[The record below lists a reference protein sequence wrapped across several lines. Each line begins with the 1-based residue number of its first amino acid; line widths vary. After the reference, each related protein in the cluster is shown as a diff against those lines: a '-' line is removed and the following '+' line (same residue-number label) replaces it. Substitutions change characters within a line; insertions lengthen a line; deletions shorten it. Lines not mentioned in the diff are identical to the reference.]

1 MMIEGRR
8 PPSDSQAS
16 SDGYEIVSVEDTH
29 EEFRKFTF
37 EANYNFPNN
46 MVSHQKYTIFN
57 VIPKFLFDQFKF
69 FFNFF
74 YLAITLTQFIPI
86 YRIGFLVTYITP
98 LCFVLAVSFI
108 KEMWDEY
115 NRWRR
120 DRELNYQKYTLVT
133 PVGPV
138 QINSKDLRVG
148 HIISVHS
155 GERIPADLII
165 LQTSDAI
172 GSTFIKTTQ
181 LDGETDWKLRRS
193 IPLTQASADLFNLY
207 NVQFEIESP
216 RPQIYDFSGRV
227 RIGQQTIPI
236 SVESTAWA
244 DTSVASGSIVGVVAY
259 TGHETKPALNGAPT
273 SQKVGKVDLEINNY
287 SSVLFFL
294 LFTSSFI
301 FTSLVGFSSNSHV
314 LLVRFVLLFSF
325 IIPISMKCN
334 LDVSKMVY
342 SFRISHDQS
351 IKGAIMRNSALP
363 EELGRVEYIFT
374 DKTGTLTRNE
384 MEFKK
389 LQIDNVIF
397 NQNSMLIDIEHL
409 KAFLS
414 LALCHSVTVTEE
426 GFQSSSPDE
435 IALVTQAQRVGYKL
449 LNHDD
454 RAIKIQMP
462 DGNVEVFN
470 IIAVLPFS
478 SVWKSMSVVVQHE
491 KYGNLLISKGSDS
504 SIKAMCPPS
513 EWVDEVVGN
522 LAREGLRTLVFAYKI
537 LSQSELDDFM
547 LHYEEASKSVTNRG
561 QRILESFKLITHG
574 MTLQCVTGVE
584 DKLQENVAETLESLE
599 AANIKI
605 WMLTGDKLETAIC
618 VALSS
623 RLFSRDVDYK
633 IIQTMQDIYKMLEID
648 QNNVPPIVIDGT
660 VLEQSIEQ
668 HPDLFLSFAVKSP
681 AVVVCRCSPS
691 QKELV
696 VKSVKGVVSCAVGD
710 GGNDVSMI
718 QAASV
723 GVGIVGKDGKQA
735 SMSADVSI
743 NSFCHLERLLLWH
756 GTNSYKHT
764 SRLSQFVM
772 HRGVIMTATQ
782 AIYSL
787 LFNIVPS
794 PLYND
799 WLMMGFATVFTNFSV
814 FSLIFDTFV
823 DEHTVIAF
831 PELYHKC
838 QKGRYLSAK
847 TFIGWTLL
855 AIYQGFIIVFLSSS
869 VFGIYGR
876 DTRDLQSISFT
887 SMIFTELCLICVE
900 INRFNI
906 LSVCAEILS
915 VTLYLIAMFMLTEAF
930 DITFILTWEFLFK
943 ILLVTSIAVLPIVVI
958 ELISKKFAPTHEDQ
972 LKSNAISD
980 SNNFFIL

>member
-1 MMIEGRR
+1 MIGESRR
-8 PPSDSQAS
+8 PPSDGQAS
-16 SDGYEIVSVEDTH
+16 SDGYKMVGIDQNQ
-29 EEFRKFTF
+29 EFRKFSF
-37 EANYNFPNN
+37 EANLNYPNN
-46 MVSHQKYTIFN
+46 MISHQKYTIFN

-74 YLAITLTQFIPI
+74 YLVITLTQFIPI
-86 YRIGFLVTYITP
+86 YRIGFLVTYIMP
-98 LCFVLAVSFI
+98 LCFVLAISFL
-108 KEMWDEY
+108 KEMFDEY
-115 NRWRR
+115 NRWKR
-120 DRELNYQKYTLVT
+120 DRELNYQKYTLIT
-133 PVGPV
+133 EFGPT

-165 LQTSDAI
+165 LQTSDSI
-172 GSTFIKTTQ
+172 GTTFIKTTQ

-193 IPLTQASADLFNLY
+193 IPITQGSSNLFSFSRVL
-207 NVQFEIESP
+207 FEIETP
-216 RPQIYDFSGRV
+216 RPQIYDFSGRLHINDKIV
-227 RIGQQTIPI
+227 PIG
-236 SVESTAWA
+236 VESTAWA

-259 TGHETKPALNGAPT
+259 TGHETKSSLNGAPT
-273 SQKVGKVDLEINNY
+273 SQKVGKVDSEINKY

-301 FTSLVGFSSNSHV
+301 FTFLVGFSSNSHI

-325 IIPISMKCN
+325 IIPISMKVN

-342 SFRISHDQS
+342 SFRISNDPS

-389 LQIDNVIF
+389 LQIDNVVF
-397 NQNSMLIDIEHL
+397 TQNSRPTEIEHL
-409 KAFLS
+409 KAFLALS
-414 LALCHSVTVTEE
+414 LCHSVTVTDE

-449 LNHDD
+449 LSHDD
-454 RAIKIQMP
+454 REIKIQFP
-462 DGNVEVFN
+462 DNSIEVFSVV
-470 IIAVLPFS
+470 AVLPFS
-478 SVWKSMSVVVQHE
+478 SVWKFMSIVVQHPN
-491 KYGNLLISKGSDS
+491 YGTLLISKGSDS

-522 LAREGLRTLVFAYKI
+522 LAREGLRTLVFAYKQI
-537 LSQSELDDFM
+537 EQTDLDAF
-547 LHYEEASKSVTNRG
+547 LNIYEQASTSVTDRG
-561 QRILESFKLITHG
+561 QKILESFKTITKN

-633 IIQTMQDIYKMLEID
+633 IVQSLADVYQLLELD
-648 QNNVPPIVIDGT
+648 HNNVPPIVIDGT

-696 VKSVKGVVSCAVGD
+696 VKSVTGVVSCAVGD

-723 GVGIVGKDGKQA
+723 GVGIVGKEGKQA

-799 WLMMGFATVFTNFSV
+799 WLMMGFATFFTNFSV

-823 DEHTVIAF
+823 DEQTVIAF

-855 AIYQGFIIVFLSSS
+855 AIYQGFVIVFLSSS
-869 VFGIYGR
+869 VFGIYRR
-876 DTRDLQSISFT
+876 DIRDLQSISFT
-887 SMIFTELCLICVE
+887 SMIFTELCLICFEV
-900 INRFNI
+900 NRFNI
-906 LSVCAEILS
+906 LSVLAEILS
-915 VTLYLIAMFMLTEAF
+915 CTIYISAMFALKDAF
-930 DITFILTWEFLFK
+930 DTSFILTMEFLCK
-943 ILLVTSIAVLPIVVI
+943 ILLVTSIAVLPIVII
-958 ELISKKFAPTHEDQ
+958 ELMTRKCAPTHEDQ
-972 LKSNAISD
+972 LKSSAIND